1 LAASDDLCLELRS
14 MSAPSRC
21 TCRRCTIRGL
31 MGPAVITTLGI
42 LFLLSE
48 LVHGEFSF
56 MRTYPILLIV
66 IGAILL
72 GSAVAPMDGHV
83 GETPLVPQIT
93 PPPPSNPPVA
103 PTPFSG
109 QGR

>member
-1 LAASDDLCLELRS
+1 
-14 MSAPSRC
+14 MSASSRC
-21 TCRRCTIRGL
+21 TCRRCTVRGL
-31 MGPAVITTLGI
+31 MGPAVITTLGV

-48 LVHGEFSF
+48 LFHGEFSF
-56 MRTYPILLIV
+56 IRTYPILMIV

-83 GETPLVPQIT
+83 SETPRVPQIT
-93 PPPPSNPPVA
+93 PPPSNPPVA

-109 QGR
+109 QGQ

>member
-1 LAASDDLCLELRS
+1 

-48 LVHGEFSF
+48 LFHGEFSF
-56 MRTYPILLIV
+56 VRTYPILLIV

-72 GSAVAPMDGHV
+72 GSAVARMDGHV
-83 GETPLVPQIT
+83 SEFPA
-93 PPPPSNPPVA
+93 PPAAPAPPSNPPVA
-103 PTPFSG
+103 PTQLSG
-109 QGR
+109 QGQ